1 MINERKRDQEERGTR
16 EKRKDETRGK
26 GEGEEINTLS
36 ERHGRWEF
44 VLCNPICQSPLSYQP
59 SFLITVVY
67 QLNLA
72 LWCG

>member
-1 MINERKRDQEERGTR
+1 MKQNREGTR
-16 EKRKDETRGK
+16 ETRKDETRGK
-26 GEGEEINTLS
+26 GEGTLS
-36 ERHGRWEF
+36 ERHGRWEL

-59 SFLITVVY
+59 LFLITVVY